1 MIITVLSEGKFP
13 NSYKVSTPDGD
24 VYASKSSKLATNLVV
39 GISYEANLWKP
50 DGKKTT
56 YITKAEET
64 AQTLAPSV
72 EPSHVPSTVPSGK
85 AYPDR
90 SVKQTLDKP
99 RTSVKSTVDSDKMSK
114 AEWAQKDQRIKW
126 LACLK
131 VSAIFYS
138 NNEATSVADVLS
150 ASQKFYDYNPDSK
163 PTTVAKEGQEEYGF

>member
-72 EPSHVPSTVPSGK
+72 EPSHAPSTVPSGK

-114 AEWAQKDQRIKW
+114 ADWQKKDKGIKW
-126 LACLK
+126 LSVLKSACEYSRGIAVDPSEILK
-131 VSAIFYS
+131 IA
-138 NNEATSVADVLS
+138 
-150 ASQKFYDYNPDSK
+150 QKFYDYNPDSK